1 MSLTTNEK
9 AEGFKVIATCDDGK
23 VKIGIVEKDAVSQV
37 VDEMTTSM
45 KNQYRLAVDKN
56 TERQILYITG
66 ASGSGKSFFSR
77 MFIED
82 YKKAYPKRPIWVL
95 SSLLEDPT
103 LDKLKYIKRI
113 KIMEQKFM
121 DTDLTAQNFEQS
133 LVLFDDVDVISN
145 KAIKKKV
152 LEIFNSIA
160 QIGRHFKVSV
170 IFTSHN
176 ACNSHETKNQLNE
189 SHHIVIYPLTSGGRT
204 LKYLLDQYLGFDKK
218 QIRRIK
224 NMDNSRWCCIS
235 KSYPMSVITQN
246 EIYLKG
252 FTD

>member
-9 AEGFKVIATCDDGK
+9 AEGFKVVATCDDGK
-23 VKIGIVEKDAVSQV
+23 VKIGVVEKDAVSQV

-66 ASGSGKSFFSR
+66 ASGSGKSYFSKQ
-77 MFIED
+77 FIED
-82 YKKAYPKRPIWVL
+82 YKKAYPKRPIWVF

-103 LDKLKYIKRI
+103 LDKIKGLRRI
-113 KIMEQKFM
+113 KIMDEKFM
-121 DTDLTAQNFEQS
+121 ETDLTAKDFESS
-133 LVLFDDVDVISN
+133 LCVFDDVDVISN

-160 QIGRHFKVSV
+160 QIGRHYKVSV

-189 SHHIVIYPLTSGGRT
+189 SHSIVIYPKTSGGRT
-204 LKYLLDQYLGFDKK
+204 LKYLLDQYLGFDKS

-224 NMDNSRWCCIS
+224 NMDSRWVCVN
-235 KSYPMSVITQN
+235 KTYPMSVITQT
-246 EIYLKG
+246 EVYLKG